1 MTEQVDFSHAIPNP
15 HFEKLSREVTF
26 RLDFRSI
33 EYFCKLGE
41 PYGLD
46 AEEMMCRYL
55 RHLAG
60 SGYSA
65 DLGLLTLEERKRLK
79 ESLAEDTNTRAD
91 A

>member
-1 MTEQVDFSHAIPNP
+1 MTDPVDFSHALPNP
-15 HFEKLSREVTF
+15 YFEKLSREITV

-33 EYFCKLGE
+33 EYFQKLGE
-41 PYGLD
+41 PYGLS
-46 AEEMMCRYL
+46 AEEMMYRYL

-65 DLGLLTLEERKRLK
+65 DLGILTLDQRKQLE
-79 ESLAEDTNTRAD
+79 ESLADETNTPAD

>member
-1 MTEQVDFSHAIPNP
+1 MTKPVDFSDAIPNP
-15 HFEKLSREVTF
+15 YFETLSREVTF

-33 EYFCKLGE
+33 EYFHKLGE
-41 PYGLD
+41 PYGLR
-46 AEEMMCRYL
+46 AEEMIYRYL

-65 DLGLLTLEERKRLK
+65 DLGLLTLEERKLLE
-79 ESLAEDTNTRAD
+79 ESLAEDTDTAAD